1 LFERATTYQEAG
13 EICAALLR
21 PPSAPCCAS
30 AQVAGAV
37 IPRRFRLARCL
48 ITSSSRQ
55 VFFKASLLQSKSSS
69 KQVARRFA
77 AAFNNH
83 LIVKQNNVPGATD
96 PIWMTNDARR

>member
-1 LFERATTYQEAG
+1 LFEWATTYQEAG
-13 EICAALLR
+13 EICARSVAAAFSSMLR
-21 PPSAPCCAS
+21 LSS
-30 AQVAGAV
+30 GAV

-55 VFFKASLLQSKSSS
+55 VFIKASLHQGKSSS

-83 LIVKQNNVPGATD
+83 LIVKQNNVPGATRSD
-96 PIWMTNDARR
+96 LDDQ